1 MSTELLFGI
10 IIGIALINVGVFIYR
25 VRLAIKNRAL
35 FPFEKNSHHMAGLV
49 LYGSILLIL
58 LLAIILI
65 SPYLLK

>member
-10 IIGIALINVGVFIYR
+10 IIGIALLNVGVFIYR
-25 VRLAIKNRAL
+25 VRLTIKNKAL
-35 FPFEKNSHHMAGLV
+35 FPFEKNSHYTIGLV